1 MKMHALSGGRLR
13 MRKSVYLPDA
23 DRQETFELPVCSF
36 LFRHPQG
43 NVLFDTGCHPSVEED
58 AGVARWGTMAK
69 VMVPI
74 AGSGQL
80 LLSELGEVGLGP
92 SDIDVVVNSHLHSD
106 HCGCNEFF
114 TRATFFC
121 HRLELEAAQADDGLQ
136 KGYIPADW
144 RGTTAFTT
152 IAAQHDLFGDERIV
166 LLPMP
171 GHTPGMTAA
180 LANLD
185 RDGTFLLAS
194 DAVPLQINLEQR
206 INPRNTWNP
215 ELSLQSMDE
224 ISRLQA
230 SGATV
235 LYGHD
240 DLQWRRLRK
249 GRNAYE

>member
-1 MKMHALSGGRLR
+1 MKMHALSSGRLR
-13 MRKSVYLPDA
+13 MRKNVYLPDA
-23 DRQETFELPVCSF
+23 DRQETIELPVASY

-43 NVLFDTGCHPSVEED
+43 NVLFDTGCHPSVEGD
-58 AGVARWGTMAK
+58 AGASRWGTMAK
-69 VMVPI
+69 SMVPI
-74 AGSGQL
+74 AGPGNRL
-80 LLSELGEVGLGP
+80 LNQLGEVGLIAD
-92 SDIDVVVNSHLHSD
+92 DIDVVVNSHLHSD

-114 TRATFFC
+114 TRATMFC
-121 HRLELEAAQADDGLQ
+121 HMLELEAAQAEGGIQ
-136 KGYIPADW
+136 KGYIAADW
-144 RGTTAFTT
+144 CSPMPFKT
-152 IAAQHDLFGDERIV
+152 IDAQHDLFGDGRIV

-194 DAVPLQINLEQR
+194 DAVPLQQNLDRR

-215 ELSLQSMDE
+215 ELSLQSLDE

-240 DLQWRRLRK
+240 DLQWQGMRK
-249 GRNAYE
+249 GVDAYE